1 MEIAFQSEQGSWI
14 NGERLMMDGIYP
26 VLSGALAQ
34 EKRLEVIT
42 NNLANIN
49 TSGFK
54 KDIALFEGMAVG
66 RETTAVRA
74 PLFSH
79 ASAVFGALDQIIT
92 DFSAGPIRMTGE
104 PLDVAIAGEGFF
116 AIQTP
121 VGIRYT
127 RNGHFTLNSEREIVT
142 QGGFQVLGSG
152 GPISLPTGTI
162 MIDSEGR
169 ISVKESETIGGAPVE
184 VDLLPIFRFANSD
197 ALKKVGATLFNARGA
212 EATPSTEGRI
222 RQGALE
228 GSNVNSVEEMVAMIT
243 VTRRYE
249 AAQKAMQT
257 ADEIAGKAVNEVGR
271 VA

>member
-1 MEIAFQSEQGSWI
+1 
-14 NGERLMMDGIYP
+14 MDGIYQ

-54 KDIALFEGMAVG
+54 KDIALFEGMTGAG
-66 RETTAVRA
+66 RETTASPESQLSPA
-74 PLFSH
+74 SPMFS
-79 ASAVFGALDQIIT
+79 SINRIIT

-116 AIQTP
+116 AVQTP

-127 RNGHFTLNSEREIVT
+127 RNGHFTLNAAREIVT
-142 QGGFQVLGSG
+142 QSGFQILGSG
-152 GPISLPTGTI
+152 GPISLPTGNI
-162 MIDSEGR
+162 MINSEGR
-169 ISVKESETIGGAPVE
+169 ISVKDSETIGGAPVE
-184 VDLLPIFRFANSD
+184 IDLLPIFRFENSEV
-197 ALKKVGATLFNARGA
+197 LQKVGASLFDTG
-212 EATPSTEGRI
+212 EAVAVPSTEGRI
-222 RQGALE
+222 QQGALE
-228 GSNVNSVEEMVAMIT
+228 GSNVNSVKEMVAMIA

-257 ADEIAGKAVNEVGR
+257 ADQIAAKAANEIGR